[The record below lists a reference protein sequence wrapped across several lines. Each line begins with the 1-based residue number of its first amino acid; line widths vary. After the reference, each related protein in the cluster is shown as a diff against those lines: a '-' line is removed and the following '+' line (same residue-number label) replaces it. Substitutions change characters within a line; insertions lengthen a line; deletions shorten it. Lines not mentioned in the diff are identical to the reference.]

1 MLDFENTLCC
11 ELLSCGYLDLE
22 SAEELL
28 KGYNFLNTG
37 DVIDKTKEIYW
48 EINNINQIIYTIYDM
63 VVQEFESDINKTLED
78 WSDYEIYAN
87 YMDHSLYFTT
97 DKLQNKFDKW
107 LKQKAGL

>member
-37 DVIDKTKEIYW
+37 DVIDKTKEIY
-48 EINNINQIIYTIYDM
+48 
-63 VVQEFESDINKTLED
+63 
-78 WSDYEIYAN
+78 
-87 YMDHSLYFTT
+87 
-97 DKLQNKFDKW
+97 
-107 LKQKAGL
+107 